1 MPLLDVQNLKT
12 YFFTKMGAVKA
23 VDNVSFSLEKGE
35 SLGLAGESGCGKS
48 TTAYSIMRLVPKPGK
63 IVGGHIY
70 YKDEDLVT
78 VDEERMR
85 QIRWKYISMIFQGA
99 MNALNPVFTVG
110 EQIAEAILL
119 HEDVTE
125 EEAMDRAAKLFEKV
139 GLDPDRVNN
148 YPHEFSGGMRQRAMI
163 AMALACNPELVI
175 ADEPT
180 TALDVSIQVQVLDL
194 LRSLKQELG
203 LSMIL
208 ITHDMSVIAETVDK
222 VAIMY
227 AGKIVELGDVVTIF
241 KHPLHPYSFGLI
253 NAIPSI
259 EKARDKKLVSIPG
272 YPPNLIDP
280 PSGCRFHPRCPY
292 AKPICKEKEPEPRI
306 VNDHVVACHFAEEM
320 ADKLTVEIYYGDK
333 P

>member
-1 MPLLDVQNLKT
+1 MPLLDIQNLKT
-12 YFFTKMGAVKA
+12 YFFTKAGAVKA
-23 VDNVSFSLEKGE
+23 VDDISFTLEEGE
-35 SLGLAGESGCGKS
+35 SLGLAGESGCGK
-48 TTAYSIMRLVPKPGK
+48 TTAAYSIMRLVPKPGK

-70 YKDEDLVT
+70 FKGEDIVN

-85 QIRWKYISMIFQGA
+85 KIRWKYISMVFQGA
-99 MNALNPVFTVG
+99 MNAFNPVFTVG

-119 HEDVTE
+119 HEDVSE
-125 EEAMDRAAKLFEKV
+125 EEAMERAAKLFEKV
-139 GLDPDRVNN
+139 GLDPERVEH

-163 AMALACNPELVI
+163 AMALACNPELII

-194 LRSLKQELG
+194 LRTLKREMG

-208 ITHDMSVIAETVDK
+208 ITHDMAVIAETVDK

-227 AGKIVELGDVVTIF
+227 AGKIVEIGDVVTIF
-241 KHPLHPYSFGLI
+241 KKPFHPYTFGLI

-272 YPPNLIDP
+272 YPPNLIEP
-280 PSGCRFHPRCPY
+280 PPGCRFHPRCPY
-292 AKPICKEKEPEPRI
+292 AKPICKEKEPVPQVI
-306 VNDHVVACHFAEEM
+306 DGHLVVCHFAEELK
-320 ADKLTVEIYYGDK
+320 DRLTVEIYYGEEK
-333 P
+333 